1 MEEKQQDSPPPKEKK
16 KLVPSDNKMQISMKK
31 NLNFYTFLS
40 KIFLKFFD
48 EIELHALGQ
57 AISMAAKLGE
67 RL

>member
-1 MEEKQQDSPPPKEKK
+1 MEDKQDLPSPKEKK
-16 KLVPSDNKMQISMKK
+16 KLVPTDNKLQISASK

-57 AISMAAKLGE
+57 AISVSAKLGE